1 MIMNFLSKLLNQL
14 LIGEMPMSY
23 SMNLQRKKSAAKSK
37 KFELY
42 ALRNKDTSPQNKQY
56 KQKKTE
62 LRMKH
67 NDFLLNLNYSHANDY
82 DIFNEVA

>member
-1 MIMNFLSKLLNQL
+1 LLNQL

-23 SMNLQRKKSAAKSK
+23 LMNLKRKISTPKSK

-42 ALRNKDTSPQNKQY
+42 VLRNKDTSPQNKQY
-56 KQKKTE
+56 KHKKEE

-67 NDFLLNLNYSHANDY
+67 NNFLLNLNSSHANDY

>member
-1 MIMNFLSKLLNQL
+1 MNFLSKLLNQL

-37 KFELY
+37 KIELY
-42 ALRNKDTSPQNKQY
+42 VLRSKDTSPQNKQY